1 MDGWYAARDAVTAM
15 RDVVVAAGL
24 AKHLPYLR
32 ADLNA
37 YGQGIVEIG
46 RTTPE
51 GARRIAELLAL
62 GLGVPVRVEAPDPQ
76 TDAADGTDEQG
87 SKALDR
93 GTDRSPLFGHQRLAI
108 GVV

>member
-1 MDGWYAARDAVTAM
+1 MTWGGPPEPDPARRSPQDVHGWYEARDAVNAL

-37 YGQGIVEIG
+37 FGRGIIEIG

-51 GARRIAELLAL
+51 GALRIAELLAL
-62 GLGVPVRVEAPDPQ
+62 GLGVPVRIEASDPER
-76 TDAADGTDEQG
+76 DAGIGTDE
-87 SKALDR
+87 R
-93 GTDRSPLFGHQRLAI
+93 GTS
-108 GVV
+108 